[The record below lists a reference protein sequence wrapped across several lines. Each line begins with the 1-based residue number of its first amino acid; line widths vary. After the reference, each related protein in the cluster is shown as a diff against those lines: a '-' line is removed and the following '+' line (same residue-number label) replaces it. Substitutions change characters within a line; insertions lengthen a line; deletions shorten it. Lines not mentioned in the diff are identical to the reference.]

1 MESQRNPPNYLY
13 NRGVAV
19 LTLHDG
25 IDAQRDYAELHQ
37 TPFQPWSHFGDY
49 RHNYQKVVPYDVE
62 GEGEKATLGW
72 VLFSCREDELY
83 EVTGM
88 ETELMLPHGTTAK
101 AGPWDGITTE
111 INHRHV
117 RSYLAGDPNM
127 KGWRRGRRVGSARGP
142 LEMPLS
148 GGEANGAG

>member
-1 MESQRNPPNYLY
+1 MPTSCVTCAALYRVSNLIRIFEDNAAFKYYL
-13 NRGVAV
+13 N
-19 LTLHDG
+19 
-25 IDAQRDYAELHQ
+25 
-37 TPFQPWSHFGDY
+37 
-49 RHNYQKVVPYDVE
+49 DVE
-62 GEGEKATLGW
+62 GEGEKAILGW

-142 LEMPLS
+142 RRRTGVRASILAPKCS
-148 GGEANGAG
+148 GGTIPM